1 MVFGEPIRTKPFFG
15 VIKSTLKINIQIKE
29 KMKYFVLLKSFN
41 QIFGL
46 QNDNIDGIIEKKQL
60 KDMQNDEAKEFMT
73 KLFHRIDNDKSGI
86 ELFIKLNAPI
96 FY

>member
-1 MVFGEPIRTKPFFG
+1 
-15 VIKSTLKINIQIKE
+15 
-29 KMKYFVLLKSFN
+29 MKYFVLLKSFN

-86 ELFIKLNAPI
+86 GLFLSLQI
-96 FY
+96 FLEYARNKEIQSQK

>member
-1 MVFGEPIRTKPFFG
+1 
-15 VIKSTLKINIQIKE
+15 
-29 KMKYFVLLKSFN
+29 MKYFVLLKSFN

-73 KLFHRIDNDKSGI
+73 KLFHRIDNDNSGL
-86 ELFIKLNAPI
+86 EFFYTYMI
-96 FY
+96 FNQCSRKINI

>member
-1 MVFGEPIRTKPFFG
+1 
-15 VIKSTLKINIQIKE
+15 
-29 KMKYFVLLKSFN
+29 MKYFVLLN

-73 KLFHRIDNDKSGI
+73 KLFHKIDNDKSGI
-86 ELFIKLNAPI
+86 DLFPAISRTVYFSPYGRRTFSTVKFIGSYIWVLSA
-96 FY
+96 

>member
-1 MVFGEPIRTKPFFG
+1 
-15 VIKSTLKINIQIKE
+15 
-29 KMKYFVLLKSFN
+29 MKYFVLLKSFN

-73 KLFHRIDNDKSGI
+73 KLFHRIDNDNSGI
-86 ELFIKLNAPI
+86 EFLLYVQI
-96 FY
+96 FYQWCRKIIILSI

>member
-1 MVFGEPIRTKPFFG
+1 
-15 VIKSTLKINIQIKE
+15 
-29 KMKYFVLLKSFN
+29 MKYFVLLKSFN

-73 KLFHRIDNDKSGI
+73 KLFHRIDNDNSGL
-86 ELFIKLNAPI
+86 EFFYTYMI
-96 FY
+96 FNQCNRKINI

>member
-1 MVFGEPIRTKPFFG
+1 
-15 VIKSTLKINIQIKE
+15 
-29 KMKYFVLLKSFN
+29 MKYFVLLKSFN

-86 ELFIKLNAPI
+86 ELFLSYVHI
-96 FY
+96 FGICLK

>member
-1 MVFGEPIRTKPFFG
+1 
-15 VIKSTLKINIQIKE
+15 
-29 KMKYFVLLKSFN
+29 MKYFVLLKSFN

-86 ELFIKLNAPI
+86 ELFSYHNVFDLYRKHYIKQ
-96 FY
+96 

>member
-1 MVFGEPIRTKPFFG
+1 
-15 VIKSTLKINIQIKE
+15 
-29 KMKYFVLLKSFN
+29 MKYFVLLKSFN

-60 KDMQNDEAKEFMT
+60 KDMHNDEAKEFMT

-86 ELFIKLNAPI
+86 ELFFIYTHFKFKLCSRKSHKNRVL
-96 FY
+96 

>member
-1 MVFGEPIRTKPFFG
+1 
-15 VIKSTLKINIQIKE
+15 
-29 KMKYFVLLKSFN
+29 MKYFVLLN

-73 KLFHRIDNDKSGI
+73 KLFHKIDNDKSGT
-86 ELFIKLNAPI
+86 ELFPAISRTVYFSPLALRQRGVQR
-96 FY
+96 